1 MAMTI
6 SSMAK
11 NEYSFYQLAQDQG
24 VGLYGNRN
32 ATRKTN
38 NVSNI
43 SDMWNSYAGSRNNS
57 NSYSLNAADV
67 YGIKEGARELLSSYE
82 STRKEFNEDF
92 SSLMSDLSKAT
103 KNLRSTNF
111 NVGKDALSKSE
122 VTTTDKDGK
131 TTTSTKTEMSDALKT
146 AVKNVKDFASSYND
160 AVSFMKD
167 NASISKRMGRVSEMF
182 ADTAYRAS
190 NYQSIGI
197 SVGKDGSLSVDEEK
211 LTNAITSSPDKV
223 SRILGQ
229 AGLAGKTES
238 HIQTANFQKDKL
250 FPSVESLFGKELK
263 TAQVYTGSALL
274 RMNGYANMGNFFN
287 MYF

>member
-32 ATRKTN
+32 ATSKTN

-43 SDMWNSYAGSRNNS
+43 SDMWNSYAGSQNS
-57 NSYSLNAADV
+57 GNSYSLNAADV

-111 NVGKDALSKSE
+111 NVGKDALTKSE

-131 TTTSTKTEMSDALKT
+131 TTTGTKTEMSDELKT
-146 AVKNVKDFASSYND
+146 AVKNVKDFVSSYND

-197 SVGKDGSLSVDEEK
+197 SVGKDGSLSVDEER
-211 LTNAITSSPDKV
+211 LTNAIISSPDKV

-229 AGLAGKTES
+229 DGLAGKTES
-238 HIQTANFQKDKL
+238 HIQTANSQKDKL

>member
-32 ATRKTN
+32 ATSKTN

-43 SDMWNSYAGSRNNS
+43 SDMWNSYAGSQNS
-57 NSYSLNAADV
+57 GNSYSLNAADV

-111 NVGKDALSKSE
+111 NVGKDALTKSE

-131 TTTSTKTEMSDALKT
+131 TTTGTKTEMSDELKT
-146 AVKNVKDFASSYND
+146 AVKNVKDFVSSYND

-197 SVGKDGSLSVDEEK
+197 SVGKDGSLSVDEER

-229 AGLAGKTES
+229 DGLAGKTES
-238 HIQTANFQKDKL
+238 HIQTAKSQKDKL